1 MKKKKQP
8 EVKVEGLDEEDMDDD
23 PEEAPEE
30 EPEAPPSPE
39 EANDRWI
46 VGQVTTQT
54 EPVIINKKRPDK
66 PLTIY
71 QALVVVLN
79 KLQKLEKLL

>member
-1 MKKKKQP
+1 MKKKKQ
-8 EVKVEGLDEEDMDDD
+8 EVEVEGLNDEDTDDD

-30 EPEAPPSPE
+30 EPEVKTE
-39 EANDRWI
+39 EADDRWI

-66 PLTIY
+66 PLTLY
-71 QALVVVLN
+71 QAMVVVLN